1 MAQIVITELSELKKA
16 LKDVLIEANLQLENE
31 RVKALNADKLYTI
44 NEVRKRLGKAHN
56 TVKKLVKAGYI
67 KSTKDGLISEAAINE
82 YLQRS

>member
-56 TVKKLVKAGYI
+56 TVKK
-67 KSTKDGLISEAAINE
+67 
-82 YLQRS
+82 R